1 MDSGDDDNKKALEL
15 IGSIIRRLF
24 SQKAMARKDDLISV
38 LELLS
43 KSTIDNQVRRTSI
56 RAIQMLRQ
64 RVH

>member
-15 IGSIIRRLF
+15 IGSVIRRLL
-24 SQKAMARKDDLISV
+24 SQKAMARKDDLISA

-43 KSTIDNQVRRTSI
+43 KSTIDNQVRETSI

>member
-15 IGSIIRRLF
+15 IGSIIRRLL
-24 SQKAMARKDDLISV
+24 SQKAMARKDDLISA

-43 KSTIDNQVRRTSI
+43 KSTIDNQVRETSI